1 MKLATVT
8 FSLFLSSAA
17 AFVPAVTRQQ
27 SASPLF
33 MAESANTEST
43 RLQFLQSISTA
54 TLAATFL
61 PKSASAAKYGG
72 FGAGSPEVLDP
83 KEAIVDTDILAS
95 DAVQKSLG
103 EVKTYLATVKSMK
116 ETLASNS
123 QADIGPTIRK
133 NFDFSKLRTD
143 LNTLNSAFDEE
154 TQRGTDRLIRAILQD
169 VTELELANKQKA
181 GVERSSRRVDTMV
194 AKLNKLEKAFTEYLA
209 FV

>member
-1 MKLATVT
+1 
-8 FSLFLSSAA
+8 
-17 AFVPAVTRQQ
+17 
-27 SASPLF
+27 
-33 MAESANTEST
+33 
-43 RLQFLQSISTA
+43 
-54 TLAATFL
+54 
-61 PKSASAAKYGG
+61 
-72 FGAGSPEVLDP
+72 
-83 KEAIVDTDILAS
+83 
-95 DAVQKSLG
+95 
-103 EVKTYLATVKSMK
+103 MK